1 MRTPMNLNNEEY
13 LALAG
18 VVDYYL
24 DDEQKNYQEEPTNK
38 KEAKE
43 YKQSHIF
50 NDLLIL
56 SLKLKEYQMKETV

>member
-1 MRTPMNLNNEEY
+1 MNLNNEEY

-38 KEAKE
+38 KEAKK
-43 YKQSHIF
+43 YKQSH
-50 NDLLIL
+50 
-56 SLKLKEYQMKETV
+56 